1 MAALYSQ
8 ISIAFNFKFAFEIGD
23 YEMEKWQKERNY
35 KRIRDKNGNVLA
47 NIITVS
53 GRDIA
58 VSDEVFDVYSGMD
71 RRARYISE
79 DVPSV
84 AELSLE
90 GLIEDGIS
98 PERLMQEN
106 VPSAEDICIEWE
118 DRQELTIKIQ
128 RLSSSL
134 TALSKEDHQLLHAL
148 FFDGVSV
155 REYAR
160 KNGLSHTAV
169 RKRRDKLLQKIK
181 IFLEQP

>member
-1 MAALYSQ
+1 
-8 ISIAFNFKFAFEIGD
+8 
-23 YEMEKWQKERNY
+23 MEKWQKERNY
-35 KRIRDKNGNVLA
+35 KRIRDKNGNIVA

-53 GRDIA
+53 GKDVA
-58 VSDEVFDVYSGMD
+58 VSDAVFDAYSGMD

-84 AELSLE
+84 MELSLE
-90 GLIEDGIS
+90 GLIQEGIS

-106 VPSAEDICIEWE
+106 APSAEDIYIERE
-118 DRQELTIKIQ
+118 DRQELTMKMQ

-134 TALSKEDHQLLHAL
+134 TALPKEDYQLLHAL
-148 FFDGVSV
+148 FFEGISV

-169 RKRRDKLLQKIK
+169 RKRRDKLLKKIK
-181 IFLEQP
+181 FFLEQP